1 MAKPLHPKIIA
12 SNVLLLRG
20 VIATWERY
28 GACGMVEHCLACC
41 IARRELGPKF
51 PILPT
56 EDLNYLLIAF
66 GLVAARLSDESSHRK
81 DSNG

>member
-1 MAKPLHPKIIA
+1 MPKPLHPDVIA
-12 SNVLLLRG
+12 SNALLLRG

-28 GACGMVEHCLACC
+28 GACHMIEHCLACA
-41 IARRELGPKF
+41 IARRELGPRF

-66 GLVAARLSDESSHRK
+66 GIVAAMLGSE
-81 DSNG
+81 SNGWSSPK